1 MNTYLRDF
9 ISNAVAE
16 GRVHDIKFQKE
27 EVENYLLRT
36 GKYTIGY
43 DSVLAVI
50 RVSGLS
56 PDEERE
62 AKLVV
67 AEELK
72 KLHA

>member
-1 MNTYLRDF
+1 MNAYIKSF

-36 GKYTIGY
+36 GKCTIGY
-43 DSVLAVI
+43 DSALAII

-67 AEELK
+67 SEELK